1 MKLKNILTSFVIIAA
16 IANAQDSY
24 IHHEI
29 NAKVEPATSYIE
41 VTDDITIPASKFGKD
56 IIFTLNN
63 VLSVTSQ
70 TPGIEIKM
78 LQEGTNSEDIGMDR
92 EESESSEGVLLN
104 EYQLIYPQNHTGDLN
119 FKLIYNG
126 KIESPIKQSQENYA
140 RGFSE
145 SPGIISDIGIYLAGS
160 TYWIPH
166 FNEDL
171 ITFNLTSSMPLEWK
185 TVSQGTRIKNE
196 DTSGRHI
203 DTWETPNPMEEVF
216 LIAAKFTEYE
226 YSVGAVTAMA
236 FLRTP
241 DKSLANKY
249 LETTAQYL
257 EMYRQL
263 VGPYPYT
270 KFALVENFWETGY
283 GMPSFTLLGEQ
294 IIRFP
299 FILHSS
305 YPHELLH
312 NWWGNSVYV
321 DFKTGN
327 WCEGLTAYLADH
339 LISEQRGQGADYR
352 RSTLQRF
359 TSYVNSGND
368 FPLSKFRSRYDA
380 PSEAIGYGKSLMM
393 WHMLRQEL
401 GDENFVKGLQIFYRK
416 NKFKFASF
424 DDIRKSMEEASGK
437 DLKAFF
443 TQWVTR
449 AGAPEI
455 QLHDVLVNST
465 DSGYTIEFTLS
476 QIQEDEFFN
485 LNMPVIIYS
494 DSGFSKN
501 ILEMDQKEEHYTLT
515 VDAKP
520 VRIDVDPEFDLF
532 RRLNFNEIPPA
543 LSTALGSE
551 KILIILSSAEDKSV
565 KVLYD
570 SLAQNWLNE
579 KPENYEVKYDK
590 EITSL
595 PSDKAVWIFGWNN
608 KFKNIVS
615 NGLQDY
621 NSALNENSVEIYNK
635 SFVEENNSFVVSVRN
650 PQNPEA
656 AIVWLTIG
664 NNNAVPGLI
673 RKLPHYGK
681 YSFLVFEGEE
691 PANIEKGQWPVVNSP
706 LTKIWATGG
715 ETTLSEL
722 PKEEPLAKLKPV
734 FSAEQL
740 LAHVKFLASDE
751 LKGRGLGT
759 EELNKAAEYIAKQFE
774 DAGLTPG
781 GDNDTYFQAWNEKVG
796 KEGKEFTLKNVIG
809 IIPGTDE
816 KMNGQSV
823 VISAHYDHL
832 GLGWPDVYKGNEG
845 KIHPGA
851 DDNASGVAVMIEL
864 AKLLAKSEKPKRTII
879 FVAFTGEEAGLV
891 GSKHFVESYTEFPA
905 DKVIAN
911 INLDTVGRLLGK
923 KILVLNGD
931 SAKEWKFIFMG
942 VEYVTGISI
951 SLVTQ
956 PLDASDQMSFVA
968 AGIPAIQLF
977 SGPEEDYHKPTDTY
991 DKIDADGMV
1000 KVAAVT
1006 KEVIEYLAEREE
1018 PLEFAGAKEKSGR
1031 EKKEQTEK
1039 KVRKVSSGTM
1049 PDFEYSGEGVKI
1061 GAVMPDSPAEKSGLQ
1076 KGDIIVKLNDI
1087 QIKNLTDYSNALKN
1101 FNPGDSVQLTY
1112 LREGKENKAQIK
1124 LEAK

>member
-455 QLHDVLVNST
+455 QLHDALVNST

-485 LNMPVIIYS
+485 LNIPVIIYS

-681 YSFLVFEGEE
+681 YSYLVFEGEE
-691 PANIEKGQWPVVNSP
+691 PTNIEKGQWPVVNSP
-706 LTKIWATGG
+706 LTKILATVG

-734 FSAEQL
+734 FSAEQ
-740 LAHVKFLASDE
+740 
-751 LKGRGLGT
+751 
-759 EELNKAAEYIAKQFE
+759 
-774 DAGLTPG
+774 
-781 GDNDTYFQAWNEKVG
+781 
-796 KEGKEFTLKNVIG
+796 
-809 IIPGTDE
+809 
-816 KMNGQSV
+816 
-823 VISAHYDHL
+823 
-832 GLGWPDVYKGNEG
+832 
-845 KIHPGA
+845 
-851 DDNASGVAVMIEL
+851 
-864 AKLLAKSEKPKRTII
+864 
-879 FVAFTGEEAGLV
+879 
-891 GSKHFVESYTEFPA
+891 
-905 DKVIAN
+905 
-911 INLDTVGRLLGK
+911 
-923 KILVLNGD
+923 
-931 SAKEWKFIFMG
+931 
-942 VEYVTGISI
+942 
-951 SLVTQ
+951 
-956 PLDASDQMSFVA
+956 
-968 AGIPAIQLF
+968 
-977 SGPEEDYHKPTDTY
+977 
-991 DKIDADGMV
+991 
-1000 KVAAVT
+1000 
-1006 KEVIEYLAEREE
+1006 
-1018 PLEFAGAKEKSGR
+1018 
-1031 EKKEQTEK
+1031 
-1039 KVRKVSSGTM
+1039 
-1049 PDFEYSGEGVKI
+1049 
-1061 GAVMPDSPAEKSGLQ
+1061 
-1076 KGDIIVKLNDI
+1076 
-1087 QIKNLTDYSNALKN
+1087 
-1101 FNPGDSVQLTY
+1101 
-1112 LREGKENKAQIK
+1112 
-1124 LEAK
+1124 